1 LVEGET
7 LGAGLSRPRRFTARE
22 TAMMAGAVAQR
33 LMRVRGSDL
42 GPEWTRPEL
51 TDLLMRVVS
60 PADAE
65 EVARA
70 ILEAFPVPPADPRE
84 AIRELIGAM
93 RADPYTFV
101 ADPDVSSPVFGVRQI
116 ADVEALA
123 AWQNMSLPE
132 LDWFAARGRRS
143 KRLPERL
150 RHYRVWRI
158 PKAHGGFRIIEAPK
172 ERLAAAQRRILDDVL
187 VSVPPHPAAHGFV
200 RGRSAVSFSGP
211 HSLHDTVVRIDL
223 KHCFEHANY
232 RRVKAVF
239 TAIGYTPG
247 VCEYLAALCTT
258 TCSIDDAAQLDS
270 FHAALLRE
278 RHLPQGAPTSPA
290 LLNLILRR
298 MDIRIA
304 GFAEKNRLTYTR
316 YGDDLAL
323 SGDDIDPKLVTWVVS
338 SIVHDEGFRV
348 HPDKLRVMGD
358 HQRQQLA
365 GLVVNAGPRARRADF
380 DALKAL
386 LHNAVRDGG
395 ESQNRDG
402 RGDFRGYVYGR
413 IGWVSTGSPSRRRKL
428 MALAAQVDWSV

>member
-1 LVEGET
+1 M
-7 LGAGLSRPRRFTARE
+7 GAGLSRPRRFTARE
-22 TAMMAGAVAQR
+22 ATMMASAVAQR
-33 LMRVRGSDL
+33 LMRVRGRDID
-42 GPEWTRPEL
+42 PEWTRPEL
-51 TDLLMRVVS
+51 SDLLMRVVS

-70 ILEAFPVPPADPRE
+70 ILEAFPKPPADPRE
-84 AIRELIGAM
+84 AIRELIRAM

-101 ADPDVSSPVFGVRQI
+101 ADPDVSSPVFDVKRI

-158 PKAHGGFRIIEAPK
+158 PKAHGGFRLIEAPK
-172 ERLAAAQRRILDDVL
+172 ERLATAQRRILDDVL
-187 VSVPPHPAAHGFV
+187 AAVPPHPAAHGFV
-200 RGRSAVSFSGP
+200 RGRSAVSFAGP

-258 TCSIDDAAQLDS
+258 TCAIDDAAQLDP

-365 GLVVNAGPRARRADF
+365 GLVVNAGPRARRTDF

-395 ESQNRDG
+395 ESQNREG

-413 IGWVSTGSPSRRRKL
+413 IGWVSTGSPTRRRKL